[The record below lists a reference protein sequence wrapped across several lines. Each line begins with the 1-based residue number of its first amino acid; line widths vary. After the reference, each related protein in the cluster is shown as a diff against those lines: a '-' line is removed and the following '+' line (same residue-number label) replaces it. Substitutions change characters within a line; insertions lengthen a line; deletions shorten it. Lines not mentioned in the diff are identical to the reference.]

1 MLDRETRREKIVE
14 ARKRE
19 KRVKGKVK
27 GDDTKQGTQV
37 KQEAPLTFEEV
48 KDDLQMS
55 EAERHFLEAVQTVIS
70 RVVENSFST
79 FVLCCF
85 QTLKTFK

>member
-27 GDDTKQGTQV
+27 GDDNKPSGQSA
-37 KQEAPLTFEEV
+37 KQEAPLTYDLV
-48 KDDLQMS
+48 KSDVQMS
-55 EAERHFLEAVQTVIS
+55 EAERHFLESVQTV
-70 RVVENSFST
+70 RF
-79 FVLCCF
+79 F
-85 QTLKTFK
+85 

>member
-27 GDDTKQGTQV
+27 GDENKPSGQGA
-37 KQEAPLTFEEV
+37 KQEAPLTYDLV
-48 KDDLQMS
+48 KSDVQMS
-55 EAERHFLEAVQTVIS
+55 EAERHFLEAVQTVRFFS
-70 RVVENSFST
+70 EN
-79 FVLCCF
+79 
-85 QTLKTFK
+85 